1 MTGIQIIGK
10 SAVIQ
15 RYDALDCNAWALYQ
29 GKQFIVGGS
38 GSEELEQWLTSFEAS
53 GTTATYMLRVYDG
66 DEKPTSSTAN
76 TDYVACMGFKLID
89 NYEGMGIAGHSNS
102 LMQRL
107 GAIEKQL
114 KERDSDGE
122 EDKPDIGGIVMGY
135 LEDPTKLAQ
144 IAGIIRMF
152 VSGAAPSPA
161 VAGVPAAAP
170 AAIQGIGSVTPG
182 ATDNVPVTDDET
194 KLQRLAAAL
203 DILGAKDPQICE
215 HLEKL
220 AKLAQDDP
228 GLFKAVISKLDLL

>member
-1 MTGIQIIGK
+1 MTGIQIIGRD
-10 SAVIQ
+10 AVLQ
-15 RYDALDCNAWALYQ
+15 RFEALNCDAWALYQ
-29 GKQFIVGGS
+29 GKQFIVGGT
-38 GSEELEQWLTSFEAS
+38 GSEDLDQWLTSFEAS
-53 GTTATYMLRVYDG
+53 GTTATYLLRVYDCS
-66 DEKPTSSTAN
+66 EKPTSSTGN

-107 GAIEKQL
+107 GAVEKQL
-114 KERDSDGE
+114 KERDSDNE
-122 EDKPDIGGIVMGY
+122 EDKTDIGGIVMGY
-135 LEDPTKLAQ
+135 LEDPSKLAQ
-144 IAGIIRMF
+144 IAGIVKMF
-152 VSGAAPSPA
+152 VAGTAPLPA

-170 AAIQGIGSVTPG
+170 AAVQGIGAVTPG
-182 ATDNVPVTDDET
+182 ADSAPVTDDET
-194 KLQRLAAAL
+194 KLQRLAASL